1 MMQIKAISEMKL
13 PLLENTIHC
22 VAKESCNSP
31 FLFVILGLILFQT
44 CMFDILVLVTKSGQ
58 ISYTQLFSHLFRK
71 SEEKF
76 LFFLKTVF

>member
-1 MMQIKAISEMKL
+1 MMRIKAISEMKL

-44 CMFDILVLVTKSGQ
+44 CMFDILVLVT
-58 ISYTQLFSHLFRK
+58 H
-71 SEEKF
+71 
-76 LFFLKTVF
+76 